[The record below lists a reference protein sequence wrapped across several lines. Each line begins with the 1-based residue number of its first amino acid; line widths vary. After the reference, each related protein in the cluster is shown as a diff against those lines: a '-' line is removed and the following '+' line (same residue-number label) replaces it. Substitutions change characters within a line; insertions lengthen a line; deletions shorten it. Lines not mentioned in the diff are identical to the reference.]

1 MIMDNPR
8 QQLDNLF
15 AFDAAFSV
23 MFGTLALLAPHGLVS
38 KLAGGY
44 NHSVHET
51 LRYVILEGMLLVAR
65 GSLYSKRLDSQFH
78 LLF

>member
-1 MIMDNPR
+1 MDNPR

-23 MFGTLALLAPHGLVS
+23 IFGTLALLAPHGMVS
-38 KLAGGY
+38 KLSGGGY

-51 LRYVILEGMLLVAR
+51 LRYVVGVLTSGVCGI
-65 GSLYSKRLDSQFH
+65 
-78 LLF
+78 

>member
-1 MIMDNPR
+1 MRASIDTRQNAMNNPR

-23 MFGTLALLAPHGLVS
+23 VFGSLALVAPHGIVTRI
-38 KLAGGY
+38 AGSY

-51 LRYVILEGMLLVAR
+51 LR
-65 GSLYSKRLDSQFH
+65 
-78 LLF
+78 